1 MIVLVIG
8 IGMLLM
14 ASSKFRSF
22 IENACTWWDSVLRRV
37 EQAADYVRTLAR
49 IGRRIIARVRHWSG
63 IVITSEEIIEEDQVP
78 QEIKQGLDRAERE
91 RGFAEVVVEV

>member
-1 MIVLVIG
+1 MIELVIG
-8 IGMLLM
+8 IGILLM
-14 ASSKFRSF
+14 SSPKFRSF
-22 IENACTWWDSVLRRV
+22 IEKACKWWDSVLYKIER
-37 EQAADYVRTLAR
+37 AADYVRTLAR

>member
-14 ASSKFRSF
+14 ASSKFQSF
-22 IENACTWWDSVLRRV
+22 IKNACTWWDSVLRRV
-37 EQAADYVRTLAR
+37 ELAADYVRTLAR
-49 IGRRIIARVRHWSG
+49 IGRRIIAQVRHWSG
-63 IVITSEEIIEEDQVP
+63 IVITSEEIIEENQVP

-91 RGFAEVVVEV
+91 RGFAEVIVEV